1 MQGKDYIMANTID
14 TAFIKQFESEV
25 HLAYQRMGSKLMNT
39 VRNVSNVAGSV
50 VRFQKIGTGT
60 ASTKSRNGMVTPME
74 LTHTTVE
81 ATLADY
87 YAAEY
92 IDKLDELKTN
102 IDERQAIATSAA
114 AALGRKTDE
123 ILVTAMDAGA
133 NSTQLHDTSSA
144 VEKADLLSAFE
155 TFGTA
160 NIPEDGQRYIAMHP
174 KGFADLFLIEEFAS
188 SDYVG
193 DQNLPYAGGMT
204 MKNFLGFNIMSTSAI
219 TAGNGM
225 VTPMELTH
233 TTVEATLADYYAAEY
248 IDKLDELKTNI
259 DERQAIATSAAA
271 ALGRKTDEILVTA
284 MDAGA
289 NSTQL
294 HDTSSAVEK
303 ADLLSAFETFG
314 TANIPEDGQRYIA
327 MHPKGFAD
335 LFLIE
340 EFASSDY
347 VGDQNLPYAGGM
359 TMKNFLGFNIM
370 STSAITA
377 GKNLAYHTSSVGLGI
392 GANVTTELNYVPEKV
407 SHLATSMMSM
417 GASVIDDNGI
427 YELLDNN

>member
-74 LTHTTVE
+74 LAHTTVE

-133 NSTQLHDTSSA
+133 NS
-144 VEKADLLSAFE
+144 
-155 TFGTA
+155 
-160 NIPEDGQRYIAMHP
+160 
-174 KGFADLFLIEEFAS
+174 
-188 SDYVG
+188 
-193 DQNLPYAGGMT
+193 
-204 MKNFLGFNIMSTSAI
+204 SAI
-219 TAGNGM
+219 SATNVA
-225 VTPMELTH
+225 VSKTVLLT
-233 TTVEATLADYYAAEY
+233 T
-248 IDKLDELKTNI
+248 
-259 DERQAIATSAAA
+259 
-271 ALGRKTDEILVTA
+271 
-284 MDAGA
+284 
-289 NSTQL
+289 
-294 HDTSSAVEK
+294 
-303 ADLLSAFETFG
+303 FETFG

-377 GKNLAYHTSSVGLGI
+377 GKNLAYHTSAVGLGI

-427 YELLDNN
+427 YEILDNN